1 MDIIKT
7 VNDFELWKASS
18 NIKSMFL
25 KHADPVT
32 QMTFLKKIKIVVDTR
47 SLFKEVVMETQ
58 FWGILGAE
66 DIGKSTFIKVTTSKQ
81 ILLI

>member
-7 VNDFELWKASS
+7 VNDFDLCKASP
-18 NIKSMFL
+18 NIESMFL

-32 QMTFLKKIKIVVDTR
+32 QLTFLKKIKIVVDTR

-66 DIGKSTFIKVTTSKQ
+66 DIGKSTFIKVTTSEQ

>member
-1 MDIIKT
+1 
-7 VNDFELWKASS
+7 
-18 NIKSMFL
+18 
-25 KHADPVT
+25 
-32 QMTFLKKIKIVVDTR
+32 MTFLKRIKIVVDTR

-66 DIGKSTFIKVTTSKQ
+66 DIGKSTFIKVTTSEQ